1 LEASKVK
8 SATITLENSNLRIT
22 FDRNTGAVIHI
33 ECVQMG
39 WSVLDREE
47 LGLSFRILVPTRTA
61 EDWHTEGRRNIIA
74 EGAWQPAPLVQEDKD
89 DKSVIFRWNQLVLSN
104 GEGVDIAVEC
114 RVHASTDDVSFS
126 MRIENKSNYF
136 VENVYYPYFGD
147 IAAQRS
153 REPLKTFLYQYGTAQ
168 EWSLRPLYDNLR
180 GYYGTD
186 YPTQVGEGV
195 AYCGAPM
202 SPFVLLRSP
211 SNGLYV
217 GIASLST
224 ELVAWQ
230 TELRPGYASS
240 IDSRVPETPQIGG
253 KDVGI
258 RFAAVHVPFVA
269 PNETRE
275 LTPIMVQAFI
285 GSWHAGADIYT
296 KWRNSWTKRPGTP
309 SWAEEPHSWQQI
321 HINSPEDELRRPFTE
336 LVEIGEE
343 CARRRVRAIQLVGWN
358 DGGQDQGNPSH
369 DPDSRLGTFDELKT
383 AIAKIQELGVKVVL
397 FSKFTWADRATKQFR
412 EKLQRLAIKDPYGD
426 YYVYQGYQYQTSTQ
440 FLDINTKRLVPMC
453 FLSGEYLEICKS
465 EFKKT
470 LDLGADGILFDECQ
484 HHGQALLCFD
494 LSHGHRYGA
503 PVYANDRYLIQLFR
517 ELAAQRTQEFLF
529 AGEACYDWELET
541 YSLSY
546 HRSWSK
552 SHIPLMRYLRP
563 ETQIM
568 TAITGFTDRNMIN
581 QCLLYRYVIS
591 YEPYHFKG
599 MLSDFPATVEYGTKM
614 DALRAELRSYLWDG
628 EFRDTLGAVARKD
641 DGSIYHPYS
650 VFQRRS
656 DRKRAVVIANYDEHE
671 IRTISLT
678 LTGSGVLKGYR
689 TVDGGDWRAINRQ
702 IRLDPQSAAVVL
714 EE

>member
-1 LEASKVK
+1 
-8 SATITLENSNLRIT
+8 
-22 FDRNTGAVIHI
+22 
-33 ECVQMG
+33 
-39 WSVLDREE
+39 
-47 LGLSFRILVPTRTA
+47 
-61 EDWHTEGRRNIIA
+61 
-74 EGAWQPAPLVQEDKD
+74 
-89 DKSVIFRWNQLVLSN
+89 
-104 GEGVDIAVEC
+104 VDIAVEC
-114 RVHASTDDVSFS
+114 RVRASADHVTFS
-126 MRIENKSNYF
+126 IKIENKSSHF
-136 VENVYYPYFGD
+136 VENVCYPYFGD

-153 REPLKTFLYQYGTAQ
+153 SEPLKTFLYKYGTAQ
-168 EWSLRPLYDNLR
+168 EWSLRPVYDNLR

-186 YPTQVGEGV
+186 YPTQVGEGA

-202 SPFVLLRSP
+202 SPFILFGSP

-217 GIASLST
+217 AIASPST

-253 KDVGI
+253 KDVAI

-275 LTPIMVQAFI
+275 MTPIMVQAFV
-285 GSWHAGADIYT
+285 GSWHAGADIYI
-296 KWRNSWTKRPGTP
+296 KWRNSWTKRPETP
-309 SWAEEPHSWQQI
+309 SWAEGPHSWQQI

-336 LVEIGEE
+336 LVEIGAE
-343 CARRRVRAIQLVGWN
+343 CAQHGVLAIQLVGWN

-369 DPDSRLGTFDELKT
+369 DPDLRLGTFDELKT

-412 EKLQRLAIKDPYGD
+412 ERLQRLAIKDPYGD
-426 YYVYQGYQYQTSTQ
+426 YYVHKGYQYQTSTQ
-440 FLDINTKRLVPMC
+440 LLDINTKRLVPMC
-453 FLSGEYLEICKS
+453 FLSEEYLELCKS
-465 EFKKT
+465 EFRKI
-470 LDLGADGILFDECQ
+470 LDLGADGILYDECEN
-484 HHGQALLCFD
+484 HGQALLCFD

-541 YSLSY
+541 YGLSY

-552 SHIPLMRYLRP
+552 RHIPLMRYLRP
-563 ETQIM
+563 EAQIM
-568 TAITGFTDRNMIN
+568 TAVTGFDDRNMIN

-599 MLSDFPATVEYGTKM
+599 RLGDFPATVEYGTKM

-628 EFRDTLGAVARKD
+628 EFRDTLGAIACNE
-641 DGSIYHPYS
+641 DGSFHHPYS

-656 DRKRAVVIANYDEHE
+656 DGKRAVVVANYDEHE
-671 IRTISLT
+671 ARTVSLT
-678 LTGSGVLKGYR
+678 LAISGALKCYR
-689 TVDGGDWRAINRQ
+689 TVDDREWHSTDGQ

-714 EE
+714 EK